1 MTFIFWGKTLLVC
14 TQRYT
19 EAGLCQLHKA
29 VHSSPDGL
37 EPVTLHTAHLL
48 STFITCFAQN
58 EPALPSCYQLHFI
71 PLFRFASLHGQQP
84 LTLCLKTRLLAQL
97 AIFTITPVFFSLNP
111 PPPLLSATWNILDV
125 TAKIQ
130 QHQALFSPFHPPY
143 PLKSYK
149 RIPGRPSVSKV
160 PTNGGTKNRKSDA
173 FLSLF
178 PLLPQA

>member
-1 MTFIFWGKTLLVC
+1 MTFILWGKTLLVC

-19 EAGLCQLHKA
+19 EAVLCQLHKA

-71 PLFRFASLHGQQP
+71 PLFPFASLHGQQP

-111 PPPLLSATWNILDV
+111 PPPSLSHMKYFRRHSKNSATSSTFLP
-125 TAKIQ
+125 
-130 QHQALFSPFHPPY
+130 FS
-143 PLKSYK
+143 S
-149 RIPGRPSVSKV
+149 
-160 PTNGGTKNRKSDA
+160 T
-173 FLSLF
+173 
-178 PLLPQA
+178 LPAQELQENPR

>member
-1 MTFIFWGKTLLVC
+1 MQLLLTNLHNDIFYNSASTPPPQMTFIFWGKTLLVC

-29 VHSSPDGL
+29 VHSSSDGL

-71 PLFRFASLHGQQP
+71 PLFPFASLHGQQP

-111 PPPLLSATWNILDV
+111 TPSPLLST
-125 TAKIQ
+125 T
-130 QHQALFSPFHPPY
+130 
-143 PLKSYK
+143 
-149 RIPGRPSVSKV
+149 
-160 PTNGGTKNRKSDA
+160 
-173 FLSLF
+173 
-178 PLLPQA
+178 